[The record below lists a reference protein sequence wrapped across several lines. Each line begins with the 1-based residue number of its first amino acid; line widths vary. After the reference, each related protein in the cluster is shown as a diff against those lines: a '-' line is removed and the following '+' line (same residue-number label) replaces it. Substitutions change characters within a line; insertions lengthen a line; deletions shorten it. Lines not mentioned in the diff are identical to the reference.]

1 METGRKKRPI
11 LLWQMII
18 LIVLPLVVIVS
29 AFFPRVSLS
38 TDKIAD
44 ICRSVFESEADMIS
58 NVVGGKLGERGME
71 NLIGDPYEAME
82 KDLEALKDRVKYDIS
97 FTGWEL
103 VFLTDDMVAKR
114 ILHMTGKDET
124 MDREEIEKM
133 IRELREDEGEDKKIL
148 DVVVDVLSYMRVG
161 YMLLYIGC
169 LLLVILSVLWF
180 VFKWDGIVLIFTNL
194 AVSAGGLVVTLLGIL
209 NMGTHALNCISDL
222 ADLGAF
228 FDMALEMFKKPMRYF
243 SIVINTTF
251 GGLGCAIVCMV
262 MFLFA
267 VYLLIDYFTLAKR
280 RAAARVVQ
288 MDSAPVAIAGAGVMP
303 GMPGMPGVGAAPG
316 MPGAGAAPE
325 MPGARAVPGMPGAGA
340 APEMPGAGAAPVGKV
355 TVTRG
360 EFKGAEIE
368 VTNREEVILGRDPS
382 VCHLVF
388 TNSKISRKH
397 CGVRYNPDSNTYFV
411 KNYSLNGTT
420 FASGQPVSSDVFVE
434 VMPGSRI
441 QMAEGREEIV
451 LGRQGS

>member
-11 LLWQMII
+11 VLWQMII

-58 NVVGGKLGERGME
+58 DVVGGKLGERGME

-82 KDLEALKDRVKYDIS
+82 KDMEALKDRVKYDIS

-180 VFKWDGIVLIFTNL
+180 VFKWDGIVLIFSNL

-288 MDSAPVAIAGAGVMP
+288 MDSAPVAMAGAGGMPLTGTVPVTGAAP
-303 GMPGMPGVGAAPG
+303 GMPAAGAAPG
-316 MPGAGAAPE
+316 MPGAGT
-325 MPGARAVPGMPGAGA
+325 V
-340 APEMPGAGAAPVGKV
+340 PVGKV

-388 TNSKISRKH
+388 TNGKISRKH

-451 LGRQGS
+451 LG

>member
-58 NVVGGKLGERGME
+58 DVVGGKLGERGME

-180 VFKWDGIVLIFTNL
+180 VFKWDGIVLIFSNL

-288 MDSAPVAIAGAGVMP
+288 MDSAPVAMAGAGGMPLTGTVPVTGAAP
-303 GMPGMPGVGAAPG
+303 GMPAAGAAPG
-316 MPGAGAAPE
+316 MPGAGT
-325 MPGARAVPGMPGAGA
+325 V
-340 APEMPGAGAAPVGKV
+340 PVGKV

-388 TNSKISRKH
+388 TNGKISRKH

-420 FASGQPVSSDVFVE
+420 FASGQSVSSDVFVE

-451 LGRQGS
+451 LG

>member
-11 LLWQMII
+11 VLWQMII

-58 NVVGGKLGERGME
+58 DVVGGKLGERGME

-180 VFKWDGIVLIFTNL
+180 VFKWDGIVLIFSNL

-288 MDSAPVAIAGAGVMP
+288 MDSAPVAMAGAGGMPLTGTVPVTGAAP
-303 GMPGMPGVGAAPG
+303 GMPAAGAAPG
-316 MPGAGAAPE
+316 MPGAGT
-325 MPGARAVPGMPGAGA
+325 V
-340 APEMPGAGAAPVGKV
+340 PVGKV

-388 TNSKISRKH
+388 TNGKISRKH

-451 LGRQGS
+451 LG

>member
-11 LLWQMII
+11 VLWQMII

-58 NVVGGKLGERGME
+58 DVVGGKLGERGME

-180 VFKWDGIVLIFTNL
+180 VFKWDGIVLIFSNL

-303 GMPGMPGVGAAPG
+303 GMPGVGAAPG
-316 MPGAGAAPE
+316 MPGAGT
-325 MPGARAVPGMPGAGA
+325 V
-340 APEMPGAGAAPVGKV
+340 PVGKV

-388 TNSKISRKH
+388 TNGKISRKH

-451 LGRQGS
+451 LG

>member
-58 NVVGGKLGERGME
+58 DVVGGKLGERGME

-82 KDLEALKDRVKYDIS
+82 KDLEDLKDRVKHDIS

-180 VFKWDGIVLIFTNL
+180 VFKWDGIVLIFSNL

-288 MDSAPVAIAGAGVMP
+288 MDSAPVAMAGAGGMPLTGTVPVTGAAP
-303 GMPGMPGVGAAPG
+303 GMPAAGAAPG
-316 MPGAGAAPE
+316 MPGAGT
-325 MPGARAVPGMPGAGA
+325 V
-340 APEMPGAGAAPVGKV
+340 PVGKI

-388 TNSKISRKH
+388 TNGKISRKH

-451 LGRQGS
+451 LG

>member
-58 NVVGGKLGERGME
+58 DVVGGKLGERGME

-82 KDLEALKDRVKYDIS
+82 KDLEDLKDRVKHDIS

-180 VFKWDGIVLIFTNL
+180 VFKWDGIVLIFSNL

-288 MDSAPVAIAGAGVMP
+288 MDSAPVAMAGAGGMPLTGTVPVTGAAP
-303 GMPGMPGVGAAPG
+303 GMPAAGAAPG
-316 MPGAGAAPE
+316 MPGAGT
-325 MPGARAVPGMPGAGA
+325 V
-340 APEMPGAGAAPVGKV
+340 PVGKV

-388 TNSKISRKH
+388 TNGKISRKH

-451 LGRQGS
+451 LG

>member
-11 LLWQMII
+11 VLWQMII

-58 NVVGGKLGERGME
+58 DVVGGKLGERGME

-82 KDLEALKDRVKYDIS
+82 KDLEALKDRVKHDIS

-133 IRELREDEGEDKKIL
+133 IRELREDAGEDKKIL

-180 VFKWDGIVLIFTNL
+180 VFKWDGIVLIFSNL

-288 MDSAPVAIAGAGVMP
+288 MDSAPVAMAGAG
-303 GMPGMPGVGAAPG
+303 GMPL
-316 MPGAGAAPE
+316 AGT
-325 MPGARAVPGMPGAGA
+325 V
-340 APEMPGAGAAPVGKV
+340 PVGKV

-388 TNSKISRKH
+388 TNTKISRKH

-434 VMPGSRI
+434 VMPGSMI

>member
-44 ICRSVFESEADMIS
+44 ICRSVYESEADMIS
-58 NVVGGKLGERGME
+58 DVVGGKLGERGME

-82 KDLEALKDRVKYDIS
+82 KDLEDLKDRVKHDIS

-209 NMGTHALNCISDL
+209 NMGTHALDCISDL
-222 ADLGAF
+222 ADLGVF

-288 MDSAPVAIAGAGVMP
+288 MDSAPVAMAGAG
-303 GMPGMPGVGAAPG
+303 GMPL
-316 MPGAGAAPE
+316 AGT
-325 MPGARAVPGMPGAGA
+325 V
-340 APEMPGAGAAPVGKV
+340 PVGKV

-388 TNSKISRKH
+388 TNTKISRKH

-434 VMPGSRI
+434 VMPGSMI

>member
-58 NVVGGKLGERGME
+58 DVVGGKLGERGME

-82 KDLEALKDRVKYDIS
+82 KDLEDLKDRVKHDIS

-180 VFKWDGIVLIFTNL
+180 VFKWDGIVLIFSNL

-228 FDMALEMFKKPMRYF
+228 FDMALEVFKKPMRYF

-288 MDSAPVAIAGAGVMP
+288 MDSAPVAMAGAG
-303 GMPGMPGVGAAPG
+303 GMPLAGTVPGAGTVPVTGAAPG
-316 MPGAGAAPE
+316 MPGAGT
-325 MPGARAVPGMPGAGA
+325 V
-340 APEMPGAGAAPVGKV
+340 PVGKV

-388 TNSKISRKH
+388 TNGKISRKH

-451 LGRQGS
+451 LG

>member
-58 NVVGGKLGERGME
+58 DVVGGKLGERGME

-209 NMGTHALNCISDL
+209 NMGTHALDCISDL

-288 MDSAPVAIAGAGVMP
+288 MDSAPVVMAGAG
-303 GMPGMPGVGAAPG
+303 GMPLAGTVPGAGASPVTGAAPG
-316 MPGAGAAPE
+316 MPGAGT
-325 MPGARAVPGMPGAGA
+325 V
-340 APEMPGAGAAPVGKV
+340 PVGKV

-388 TNSKISRKH
+388 TNGKISRKH

-451 LGRQGS
+451 LG

>member
-1 METGRKKRPI
+1 
-11 LLWQMII
+11 
-18 LIVLPLVVIVS
+18 
-29 AFFPRVSLS
+29 
-38 TDKIAD
+38 
-44 ICRSVFESEADMIS
+44 
-58 NVVGGKLGERGME
+58 
-71 NLIGDPYEAME
+71 
-82 KDLEALKDRVKYDIS
+82 
-97 FTGWEL
+97 
-103 VFLTDDMVAKR
+103 
-114 ILHMTGKDET
+114 
-124 MDREEIEKM
+124 
-133 IRELREDEGEDKKIL
+133 
-148 DVVVDVLSYMRVG
+148 
-161 YMLLYIGC
+161 MLLYIGC

-180 VFKWDGIVLIFTNL
+180 VFKWDGIVLIFSNL

-228 FDMALEMFKKPMRYF
+228 FDMALEVFKKPMRYF

-288 MDSAPVAIAGAGVMP
+288 MDSAPVAMAGAG
-303 GMPGMPGVGAAPG
+303 GMPLAGTVPGAGTVPVTGAAPG
-316 MPGAGAAPE
+316 MPGAGT
-325 MPGARAVPGMPGAGA
+325 V
-340 APEMPGAGAAPVGKV
+340 PVGKV

-388 TNSKISRKH
+388 TNGKISRKH

-451 LGRQGS
+451 LG

>member
-11 LLWQMII
+11 VLWQMII

-58 NVVGGKLGERGME
+58 DVVGGKLGERGME

-180 VFKWDGIVLIFTNL
+180 VFKWDGIVLIFSNL

-288 MDSAPVAIAGAGVMP
+288 MDSAPVAMAGAGGMPLTGTVPVTGAAP
-303 GMPGMPGVGAAPG
+303 GMPAAGAAPG
-316 MPGAGAAPE
+316 MPGAGT
-325 MPGARAVPGMPGAGA
+325 V
-340 APEMPGAGAAPVGKV
+340 PVGKV

-451 LGRQGS
+451 LG

>member
-11 LLWQMII
+11 VLWQMII

-58 NVVGGKLGERGME
+58 DVVGGKLGERGME

-82 KDLEALKDRVKYDIS
+82 KDLEDLKDRVKHDIS

-180 VFKWDGIVLIFTNL
+180 VFKWDGIVLIFSNL

-288 MDSAPVAIAGAGVMP
+288 MDSAPVAMAGAG
-303 GMPGMPGVGAAPG
+303 GMPLTGTVPVTGAAPG
-316 MPGAGAAPE
+316 MPGAGT
-325 MPGARAVPGMPGAGA
+325 V
-340 APEMPGAGAAPVGKV
+340 PVGKV

-388 TNSKISRKH
+388 TNGKISRKH

-451 LGRQGS
+451 LG

>member
-58 NVVGGKLGERGME
+58 DVVGGKLGERGME

-180 VFKWDGIVLIFTNL
+180 VFKWDGIVLIFSNL

-288 MDSAPVAIAGAGVMP
+288 MDSAPVAMAGAG
-303 GMPGMPGVGAAPG
+303 GMPLTGTVPVTGAAPG
-316 MPGAGAAPE
+316 MPGAGT
-325 MPGARAVPGMPGAGA
+325 V
-340 APEMPGAGAAPVGKV
+340 PVGKV

-388 TNSKISRKH
+388 TNGKISRKH

-451 LGRQGS
+451 LG

>member
-11 LLWQMII
+11 VLWQMII

-58 NVVGGKLGERGME
+58 DVVGGKLGERGME

-82 KDLEALKDRVKYDIS
+82 KDLEDLKDRVKHDIS

-180 VFKWDGIVLIFTNL
+180 VFKWDGIVLIFSNL

-288 MDSAPVAIAGAGVMP
+288 MDSAPVAMAGAGGMPLTGTVPVTGAAP
-303 GMPGMPGVGAAPG
+303 GMPAAGAAPG
-316 MPGAGAAPE
+316 MPGAGT
-325 MPGARAVPGMPGAGA
+325 V
-340 APEMPGAGAAPVGKV
+340 PVGKV

-388 TNSKISRKH
+388 TNGKISRKH

-451 LGRQGS
+451 LG

>member
-58 NVVGGKLGERGME
+58 DVVGGKLGERGME

-180 VFKWDGIVLIFTNL
+180 VFKWDGIVLIFSNL

-288 MDSAPVAIAGAGVMP
+288 MDSAPVAMAGAGGMPLTGTVPVTGAAP
-303 GMPGMPGVGAAPG
+303 GMPAAGAAPG
-316 MPGAGAAPE
+316 MPGAGT
-325 MPGARAVPGMPGAGA
+325 V
-340 APEMPGAGAAPVGKV
+340 PVGKV

-388 TNSKISRKH
+388 TNTKISRKH

-434 VMPGSRI
+434 VMPGSMI

>member
-44 ICRSVFESEADMIS
+44 ICRSVYESEADMIS
-58 NVVGGKLGERGME
+58 DVVGGKLGERGME

-82 KDLEALKDRVKYDIS
+82 KDLEDLKDRVKHDIS

-133 IRELREDEGEDKKIL
+133 IRELREDAGEDKKIL

-180 VFKWDGIVLIFTNL
+180 VFKWDGIVLIFSNL

-288 MDSAPVAIAGAGVMP
+288 MDSAPVAMAGAG
-303 GMPGMPGVGAAPG
+303 GMPL
-316 MPGAGAAPE
+316 AGT
-325 MPGARAVPGMPGAGA
+325 V
-340 APEMPGAGAAPVGKV
+340 PVGKV

-388 TNSKISRKH
+388 TNGKISRKH

-451 LGRQGS
+451 LG

>member
-58 NVVGGKLGERGME
+58 DVVGGKLGERGME

-82 KDLEALKDRVKYDIS
+82 KDLEDLKDRVKHDIS

-180 VFKWDGIVLIFTNL
+180 VFKWDGIVLIFSNL

-228 FDMALEMFKKPMRYF
+228 FDMALEVFKKPMRYF

-288 MDSAPVAIAGAGVMP
+288 MDSAPVAMAGAGGMPLTGTVPVTGAAP
-303 GMPGMPGVGAAPG
+303 GMPAAGAAPG
-316 MPGAGAAPE
+316 MPGAGT
-325 MPGARAVPGMPGAGA
+325 V
-340 APEMPGAGAAPVGKV
+340 PVGKV

-388 TNSKISRKH
+388 TNGKISRKH

-451 LGRQGS
+451 LG

>member
-11 LLWQMII
+11 VLWQMII

-58 NVVGGKLGERGME
+58 DVVGGKLGERGME

-82 KDLEALKDRVKYDIS
+82 KDLEDLKDRVKHDIS

-180 VFKWDGIVLIFTNL
+180 VFKWDGIVLIFSNL

-288 MDSAPVAIAGAGVMP
+288 MDSAPVAMAGAGGMPLTGTVPVTGAAP
-303 GMPGMPGVGAAPG
+303 GMPAAGAAPG
-316 MPGAGAAPE
+316 MPGAGT
-325 MPGARAVPGMPGAGA
+325 V
-340 APEMPGAGAAPVGKV
+340 PVGKV

-451 LGRQGS
+451 LG